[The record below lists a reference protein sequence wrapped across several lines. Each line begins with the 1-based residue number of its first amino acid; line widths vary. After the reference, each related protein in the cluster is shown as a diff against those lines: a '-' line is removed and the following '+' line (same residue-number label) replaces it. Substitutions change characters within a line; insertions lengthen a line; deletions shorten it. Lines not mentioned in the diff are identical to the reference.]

1 MSQTEKIDILDRTKI
16 MSDIEQ
22 ILVLLSEQKQGRV
35 FALDGKWGYGKT
47 YILEQ
52 LEKKLV
58 GLQKEGTNDDR
69 FYVFHYNCWQYDY
82 YEEPAVAIV
91 SAMLEKYG
99 EANKAEKALQKEYT
113 DLKTVLGKIAGEFTK
128 NKIGINLVEL
138 CNELEENKGDKIGNP
153 SDFDNMFAFKKTLDF
168 TRNQIREL
176 SKNKTVLLVV
186 DELDRCMPEYAIKV
200 LERLHHMFEGLDNV
214 IVLLAID
221 STQLEHS
228 VKEIY
233 GEQVDTE
240 RYLRKFISFRVR
252 LDTGKVQNQILN
264 NYGYYFSRFEN
275 LEECCPIILMLIQL
289 AHIDIRNMDK
299 LIEKIAMIHDL
310 SVDKSI
316 KQPGEVLLFEF
327 IWGLTKYKIYEKM
340 ESDLNL
346 SKYLSLYW
354 LVEIDY
360 RTYVD
365 LDFACG
371 EELMAYLKELKQNAS
386 ASVSENRDEV
396 CTMHSD
402 VKGKLWYLLEK
413 ILTQKNT
420 IQLCDKTGIHIA
432 GGVDRGEMLAC
443 KKFNE
448 LGNILI

>member
-1 MSQTEKIDILDRTKI
+1 MSQTEKIDILDRKKI
-16 MSDIEQ
+16 IDDIEQ
-22 ILVLLSEQKQGRV
+22 ILVLLSGQKQGRV

-47 YILEQ
+47 YILER
-52 LEKKLV
+52 LEKELEV
-58 GLQKEGTNDDR
+58 LQNEETQNDR

-91 SAMLEKYG
+91 SAMLEKR
-99 EANKAEKALQKEYT
+99 NKEKKIETALTEEYR
-113 DLKTVLGKIAGEFTK
+113 DLKTVLGKIAGEFVK
-128 NKIGINLVEL
+128 NKIGIDLVQL
-138 CNELEENKGDKIGNP
+138 CKELEEDKVQEAGNP
-153 SDFDNMFAFKKTLDF
+153 SDFDKMFSFKKTLDF
-168 TRNQIREL
+168 TRNQIQEL
-176 SKNKTVLLVV
+176 SKNKTVLLIV
-186 DELDRCMPEYAIKV
+186 DELDRCMPQYAIKV

-240 RYLRKFISFRVR
+240 RYLRKFIGFRIR
-252 LDTGKVQNQILN
+252 LDVGKVQNQILK
-264 NYGYYFSRFEN
+264 NYEYYFYRFEN
-275 LEECCPIILMLIQL
+275 LAECCPIVLMLIQL

-386 ASVSENRDEV
+386 VSVSENRDEV

-432 GGVDRGEMLAC
+432 GGVDRGEMLVC

>member
-47 YILEQ
+47 YILER
-52 LEKKLV
+52 LEKELE
-58 GLQKEGTNDDR
+58 GLKNEETQDDR

-82 YEEPAVAIV
+82 YEEPVVAIV
-91 SAMLEKYG
+91 SAMLDKYG
-99 EANKAEKALQKEYT
+99 GKSEKEKAQKVIKE
-113 DLKTVLGKIAGEFTK
+113 IAGQIVK
-128 NKIGINLVEL
+128 NKIGIDLVEIHD
-138 CNELEENKGDKIGNP
+138 NISKKEQFQ
-153 SDFDNMFAFKKTLDF
+153 FDEMFGFKTTLDY
-168 TRNQIREL
+168 TRNKICEL
-176 SKNKTVLLVV
+176 TKDKTVLLVV

-275 LEECCPIILMLIQL
+275 LEECCQIVLDLVEL
-289 AHIDIRNMDK
+289 SGIDIRNIEK
-299 LIEKIAMIHDL
+299 LIEKIDMIHSLCNGKD
-310 SVDKSI
+310 I

-327 IWGLTKYKIYEKM
+327 IWGLMKYKINEKM
-340 ESDLNL
+340 DNGSNLKRYESLEWVPQIDRMEYTDLETAFG
-346 SKYLSLYW
+346 S
-354 LVEIDY
+354 
-360 RTYVD
+360 
-365 LDFACG
+365 
-371 EELMAYLKELKQNAS
+371 ELMKYIRDLKQNSYS
-386 ASVSENRDEV
+386 AAPNNTNDM
-396 CTMHSD
+396 CIMCAD
-402 VKGKLWYLLEK
+402 LKGKLWYLLDQV
-413 ILTQKNT
+413 LARGRT
-420 IQLCDKTGIHIA
+420 IQIYYGITVNYVKEIDSWEVLICKRFNQIA
-432 GGVDRGEMLAC
+432 
-443 KKFNE
+443 
-448 LGNILI
+448 NILI

>member
-1 MSQTEKIDILDRTKI
+1 MSQTEKIDILDRKKI
-16 MSDIEQ
+16 IDDIEQ

-240 RYLRKFISFRVR
+240 RYLRKS
-252 LDTGKVQNQILN
+252 
-264 NYGYYFSRFEN
+264 
-275 LEECCPIILMLIQL
+275 
-289 AHIDIRNMDK
+289 
-299 LIEKIAMIHDL
+299 
-310 SVDKSI
+310 SI
-316 KQPGEVLLFEF
+316 V
-327 IWGLTKYKIYEKM
+327 I
-340 ESDLNL
+340 
-346 SKYLSLYW
+346 
-354 LVEIDY
+354 
-360 RTYVD
+360 
-365 LDFACG
+365 
-371 EELMAYLKELKQNAS
+371 
-386 ASVSENRDEV
+386 
-396 CTMHSD
+396 
-402 VKGKLWYLLEK
+402 
-413 ILTQKNT
+413 
-420 IQLCDKTGIHIA
+420 
-432 GGVDRGEMLAC
+432 
-443 KKFNE
+443 
-448 LGNILI
+448 

>member
-1 MSQTEKIDILDRTKI
+1 MSQTEKIDILDRKKI
-16 MSDIEQ
+16 IDDIEQ

-47 YILEQ
+47 YILER
-52 LEKKLV
+52 LEKELEV
-58 GLQKEGTNDDR
+58 LQNEETQDDR

-91 SAMLEKYG
+91 SAMLEKRG
-99 EANKAEKALQKEYT
+99 KDNKAENALQKEYT

-138 CNELEENKGDKIGNP
+138 CNELEENKGDKRENP

-240 RYLRKFISFRVR
+240 RYLRKFIGFRIR
-252 LDTGKVQNQILN
+252 LDVGKVQNQILK
-264 NYGYYFSRFEN
+264 NYEYYFYRFEN
-275 LEECCPIILMLIQL
+275 LAECCPIVLMLIKL

-386 ASVSENRDEV
+386 A
-396 CTMHSD
+396 
-402 VKGKLWYLLEK
+402 
-413 ILTQKNT
+413 
-420 IQLCDKTGIHIA
+420 
-432 GGVDRGEMLAC
+432 
-443 KKFNE
+443 
-448 LGNILI
+448 

>member
-1 MSQTEKIDILDRTKI
+1 MSQTEKIDILDRKKI
-16 MSDIEQ
+16 IDDIEQ

-52 LEKKLV
+52 LEKKLEE
-58 GLQKEGTNDDR
+58 LQKEETNDDR
-69 FYVFHYNCWQYDY
+69 FFVFHYNCWQYDY

-91 SAMLEKYG
+91 SAMLEKR
-99 EANKAEKALQKEYT
+99 NKEKKIETALTEEYR
-113 DLKTVLGKIAGEFTK
+113 DLKTVLGKIAGEFVK
-128 NKIGINLVEL
+128 NKIGIDLVQL
-138 CNELEENKGDKIGNP
+138 CKELEEDKVQEAGNP
-153 SDFDNMFAFKKTLDF
+153 SDFDKMFSFKKTLDF
-168 TRNQIREL
+168 TRNQIQEL
-176 SKNKTVLLVV
+176 SKNKTVLLIV
-186 DELDRCMPEYAIKV
+186 DELDRCMPQYAIKV

-240 RYLRKFISFRVR
+240 RYLRKFIGFRIR
-252 LDTGKVQNQILN
+252 LDVGKVQNQILK
-264 NYGYYFSRFEN
+264 NYEYYFYRFEN
-275 LEECCPIILMLIQL
+275 LAECCPIVLMLIQL

-299 LIEKIAMIHDL
+299 LIEKIAMIHEL

-386 ASVSENRDEV
+386 VSVSENRDEV

-432 GGVDRGEMLAC
+432 GGVDRGEMLVC

>member
-1 MSQTEKIDILDRTKI
+1 MSQTEKIDILDRKKI
-16 MSDIEQ
+16 IDDIEQ
-22 ILVLLSEQKQGRV
+22 ILVLLSGQKQGRV

-47 YILEQ
+47 YILER
-52 LEKKLV
+52 LEKELEV
-58 GLQKEGTNDDR
+58 LQNEETQNDR

-91 SAMLEKYG
+91 SAMLEKRG
-99 EANKAEKALQKEYT
+99 KDNKAEMTLQKEYT

-138 CNELEENKGDKIGNP
+138 CNELEENKGDKRENP
-153 SDFDNMFAFKKTLDF
+153 SDFDEMFAFKKTLDF

-264 NYGYYFSRFEN
+264 NYGYYFSKFEN
-275 LEECCPIILMLIQL
+275 LEECCQIVLDLVEL
-289 AHIDIRNMDK
+289 SGIDIRNIEK
-299 LIEKIAMIHDL
+299 LIEKIDMIHSLCNGKD
-310 SVDKSI
+310 I

-327 IWGLTKYKIYEKM
+327 IWGLMKYKINEKM
-340 ESDLNL
+340 DNGSNLKRYESLEWVPQIDHTEYTDLVIAFGSDLM
-346 SKYLSLYW
+346 KYIS
-354 LVEIDY
+354 
-360 RTYVD
+360 T
-365 LDFACG
+365 
-371 EELMAYLKELKQNAS
+371 LKQKSCS
-386 ASVSENRDEV
+386 AEPSNTKDM
-396 CTMHSD
+396 CLMHANL
-402 VKGKLWYLLEK
+402 KGKLWYLLDQVLATEK
-413 ILTQKNT
+413 T
-420 IQLCDKTGIHIA
+420 IELFDIKRENIVYLDKEE
-432 GGVDRGEMLAC
+432 VQMC

-448 LGNILI
+448 LGNVFI

>member
-1 MSQTEKIDILDRTKI
+1 MSQTEKIDILDRAKI

-52 LEKKLV
+52 LEKELEV
-58 GLQKEGTNDDR
+58 LQNEETQDDR

-91 SAMLEKYG
+91 SAMLDKYG
-99 EANKAEKALQKEYT
+99 GKSEKEKAQKVIKE
-113 DLKTVLGKIAGEFTK
+113 IAGQIVK
-128 NKIGINLVEL
+128 NKIGIDLVETHDNISKKEQFQFDEMFGFKTTL
-138 CNELEENKGDKIGNP
+138 DYTRDKIC
-153 SDFDNMFAFKKTLDF
+153 
-168 TRNQIREL
+168 EL
-176 SKNKTVLLVV
+176 TKDKTVLLVV

-240 RYLRKFISFRVR
+240 RYLRKFIAFRIK
-252 LDTGKVQNQILN
+252 LDSGKVQNQILN
-264 NYGYYFSRFEN
+264 NYGYYFYDFEN
-275 LEECCPIILMLIQL
+275 LAECCPIVLILIELSR
-289 AHIDIRNMDK
+289 IDIRNIDK
-299 LIEKIAMIHDL
+299 LIEKIDMIHGL
-310 SVDKSI
+310 CNGKHK

-327 IWGLTKYKIYEKM
+327 IWGLMKYKINEKM
-340 ESDLNL
+340 DNGSNLKRYESLEWIPQIDHTEYTDLVIAFGSDLM
-346 SKYLSLYW
+346 KYISN
-354 LVEIDY
+354 
-360 RTYVD
+360 
-365 LDFACG
+365 
-371 EELMAYLKELKQNAS
+371 LKQKSCS
-386 ASVSENRDEV
+386 AEPSNTKDM
-396 CTMHSD
+396 CLMHANL
-402 VKGKLWYLLEK
+402 KGKLWYLLDQVLATEK
-413 ILTQKNT
+413 T
-420 IQLCDKTGIHIA
+420 IELFDIKKENIVNLDIEEVQ
-432 GGVDRGEMLAC
+432 MC

-448 LGNILI
+448 LGNVFI

>member
-1 MSQTEKIDILDRTKI
+1 MSQTEKIDILDRAKI

-52 LEKKLV
+52 LEKELEV
-58 GLQKEGTNDDR
+58 LQNEETQDDR

-91 SAMLEKYG
+91 SAMLEKRG
-99 EANKAEKALQKEYT
+99 KDNKAEMALQKEYT

-138 CNELEENKGDKIGNP
+138 CNELEENKGDKRENP
-153 SDFDNMFAFKKTLDF
+153 SDFDEMFAFKKTLDF

-252 LDTGKVQNQILN
+252 LDTGKIQNQILN
-264 NYGYYFSRFEN
+264 NYGYYFYEFEN
-275 LEECCPIILMLIQL
+275 LAECCPVVLKLIEL
-289 AHIDIRNMDK
+289 SGIDIRNIDK
-299 LIEKIAMIHDL
+299 LIEKLDMIHSL
-310 SVDKSI
+310 CNGKQ
-316 KQPGEVLLFEF
+316 KRQPGEILLFEV
-327 IWGLTKYKIYEKM
+327 IWGLMKYKINEKKHIDSNLNRYESLDWLPQIDRT
-340 ESDLNL
+340 EDINL
-346 SKYLSLYW
+346 F
-354 LVEIDY
+354 I
-360 RTYVD
+360 
-365 LDFACG
+365 G
-371 EELMAYLKELKQNAS
+371 IGNELMCYIKKLKESSYS
-386 ASVSENRDEV
+386 AVPNNDV
-396 CTMHSD
+396 CIMHGD
-402 VKGKLWYLLEK
+402 MKGKLWFLLDQVLADEK
-413 ILTQKNT
+413 S
-420 IQLCDKTGIHIA
+420 IQIFDTKGMSNVNMDIEEIRMC
-432 GGVDRGEMLAC
+432 EQ
-443 KKFNE
+443 FNE
-448 LGNILI
+448 LGNVLI